1 MQRTD
6 VGDFLSPDHVPPTVK
21 PEFFDGFTERE
32 HDADKDSLTSVHGS
46 PRRRA
51 A

>member
-1 MQRTD
+1 MS
-6 VGDFLSPDHVPPTVK
+6 GISLSPDHVPPTVK
-21 PEFFDGFTERE
+21 PEFIDGFTARE
-32 HDADKDSLTSVHGS
+32 HDADQGFLTSVHHS

>member
-1 MQRTD
+1 MQRTG
-6 VGDFLSPDHVPPTVK
+6 VRDFLPSDDVPPTVK

-32 HDADKDSLTSVHGS
+32 HDADKDVLTSVHDA

>member
-6 VGDFLSPDHVPPTVK
+6 VRDFLSPDHVPPTVK

-32 HDADKDSLTSVHGS
+32 HDADKDSLTSVHDS